1 MTLTRDTRRALEP
14 ALAPA
19 RPSALAAPACPAA
32 PAQDLDRAFAIAGG
46 RVTGR
51 AHQRLGQGCQDGLAW
66 YAGADALVAVVTD
79 GCGSSQYSEVGARL
93 GARLLVAAIAREL
106 GLGRRRGP
114 GPDAGSPDQPMA
126 MSDAGIDAG
135 LVQRACSDVRDHLR
149 ALARAMGGDLAHTVA
164 EHFLF
169 TLVGAVVTRARTLV
183 FALGDGVVAIN
194 GAVHVI
200 GPFPGNCPPYLG
212 YRLLDP
218 AADTA
223 LSFQATWPTPAID
236 SLLLATDGAGEI
248 LAHEGRALPGRDQPA
263 GPLAQFW
270 TDDACVRNPDAVRRR
285 LWLMSREHVS
295 PDWANR
301 TLRRDP
307 GILSDDTTLIAI
319 RRRREAVP

>member
-1 MTLTRDTRRALEP
+1 MTLTDDTRNALEP
-14 ALAPA
+14 APARLPAPA
-19 RPSALAAPACPAA
+19 SRAP
-32 PAQDLDRAFAIAGG
+32 DRELHRAFAITGG

-51 AHQRLGQGCQDGLAW
+51 AQQRLGHGCQDGLAW
-66 YAGADALVAVVTD
+66 YAAGDALVAVVTD

-93 GARLLVAAIAREL
+93 GARLLVAAIVRQLGRQPAPEL
-106 GLGRRRGP
+106 GRQPAPERC
-114 GPDAGSPDQPMA
+114 DASMPSA
-126 MSDAGIDAG
+126 SLIA
-135 LVQRACSDVRDHLR
+135 RACSDVLDHLR
-149 ALARAMGGDLAHTVA
+149 PLARAMGGDLAHTVS

-169 TLVGAVVTRARTLV
+169 TIVGAVVTRAHTMV

-223 LSFQATWPTPAID
+223 LSFQAVEPTPAID

-248 LAHEGRALPGRDQPA
+248 LAQPGRSLPGRGEPV

-270 TDDACVRNPDAVRRR
+270 TDDGYFRNPDAVRRR
-285 LWLMSREHVS
+285 LWLMSREHLT
-295 PDWANR
+295 PDWAGR
-301 TLRRDP
+301 HLHRDG
-307 GILSDDTTLIAI
+307 GILGDDTTLIAV

>member
-1 MTLTRDTRRALEP
+1 MTLTENTRGALDP
-14 ALAPA
+14 APA
-19 RPSALAAPACPAA
+19 GLPASAPASGA
-32 PAQDLDRAFAIAGG
+32 PELELHRAFAIAGG

-66 YAGADALVAVVTD
+66 YAAGDALVAVVTD

-93 GARLLVAAIAREL
+93 GARLLVAAIARQLGCQPGRQGGHEL
-106 GLGRRRGP
+106 AP
-114 GPDAGSPDQPMA
+114 ASCDASMPDASMPDASM
-126 MSDAGIDAG
+126 IH
-135 LVQRACSDVRDHLR
+135 RACSDVLDHLR
-149 ALARAMGGDLAHTVA
+149 PLARAMGGDLAHTVS

-169 TLVGAVVTRARTLV
+169 TIVGAVVTRARTLV

-223 LSFQATWPTPAID
+223 LSFQAARPTAAID
-236 SLLLATDGAGEI
+236 SLLVATDGAGEI
-248 LAHEGRALPGRDQPA
+248 LAHPGRALPGRGEPV

-270 TDDACVRNPDAVRRR
+270 TDDGYFRNPDAVRRR
-285 LWLMSREHVS
+285 LWLMSREHVT
-295 PDWANR
+295 PDWAGR
-301 TLRRDP
+301 HLLRDG
-307 GILSDDTTLIAI
+307 GILGDDTTLIAI
-319 RRRREAVP
+319 RRRREAMP

>member
-1 MTLTRDTRRALEP
+1 MTLTEDTRF

-19 RPSALAAPACPAA
+19 PARLPAPEPE
-32 PAQDLDRAFAIAGG
+32 LHRTFAIAGG

-51 AHQRLGQGCQDGLAW
+51 AHQRLGYGCQDGLAW
-66 YAGADALVAVVTD
+66 YAAGDALVAVVTD

-93 GARLLVAAIAREL
+93 GARLLVAAITREL
-106 GLGRRRGP
+106 GCQPGRAAGRAGE
-114 GPDAGSPDQPMA
+114 PDAGMPDASMPNASMPN
-126 MSDAGIDAG
+126 AGMID
-135 LVQRACSDVRDHLR
+135 RACSDVLAHLR
-149 ALARAMGGDLAHTVA
+149 PLARAMGGDLAHTVS

-169 TLVGAVVTRARTLV
+169 TLVGAVVTRARTMV
-183 FALGDGVVAIN
+183 FALGDGIVAIN

-223 LSFQATWPTPAID
+223 LSFQAVEPTAAID

-248 LAHEGRALPGRDQPA
+248 LAHPGRALPGRGEPV
-263 GPLAQFW
+263 GTLAQFW
-270 TDDACVRNPDAVRRR
+270 TDDGYFRNPDAVRRR
-285 LWLMSREHVS
+285 LWLMSREHVT
-295 PDWANR
+295 PDWAGR
-301 TLRRDP
+301 HLHRDG
-307 GILSDDTTLIAI
+307 GILGDDTTVIAI